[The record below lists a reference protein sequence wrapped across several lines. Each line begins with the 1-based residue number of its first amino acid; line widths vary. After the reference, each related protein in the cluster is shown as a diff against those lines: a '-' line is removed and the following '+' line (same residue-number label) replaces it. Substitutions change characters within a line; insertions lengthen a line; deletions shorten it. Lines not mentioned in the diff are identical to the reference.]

1 MRTVHRLHAG
11 NHVRAVRERDEPIA
25 LGFVVPALT
34 DHLRLVEAPV
44 MLESQRQRFVRD
56 LVAQISNEDAMVVC
70 RPAPPPPPVPPY
82 TYTSS
87 TSERVKCK
95 LSHHSI
101 GTHRA
106 QGAAGCGL
114 WSAFQITLYSNACGA
129 IGETQSCCPWRAPS
143 GHSSSDG
150 SYHDSPAACLRFGTH
165 ARTQHKA

>member
-11 NHVRAVRERDEPIA
+11 NHVRAVRERDEPVA

-70 RPAPPPPPVPPY
+70 RPPPPVPR
-82 TYTSS
+82 THTQAAQASECNASS
-87 TSERVKCK
+87 VIIR
-95 LSHHSI
+95 LGPI
-101 GTHRA
+101 GRKVQRA
-106 QGAAGCGL
+106 VV
-114 WSAFQITLYSNACGA
+114 CGA
-129 IGETQSCCPWRAPS
+129 HFRSPYIATRAGKLGKRRVCCPWRAPS

>member
-70 RPAPPPPPVPPY
+70 RPAPPPPPGPPVHIHKQHKRASEMQAQ
-82 TYTSS
+82 SS
-87 TSERVKCK
+87 FD
-95 LSHHSI
+95 
-101 GTHRA
+101 
-106 QGAAGCGL
+106 
-114 WSAFQITLYSNACGA
+114 WD
-129 IGETQSCCPWRAPS
+129 PS
-143 GHSSSDG
+143 GARCSGLRSVERISD
-150 SYHDSPAACLRFGTH
+150 HPI
-165 ARTQHKA
+165 

>member
-70 RPAPPPPPVPPY
+70 RPGPPY

-87 TSERVKCK
+87 TSERVQCK

-114 WSAFQITLYSNACGA
+114 WSAFQITLYSNACGE
-129 IGETQSCCPWRAPS
+129 IGETQSLLSVARTFRPLVQRWVIPRLTS
-143 GHSSSDG
+143 GL
-150 SYHDSPAACLRFGTH
+150 PEVRH
-165 ARTQHKA
+165 ARTHAT